1 MNYIGSRSGFMV
13 RVKMDD
19 WRLSLL
25 SLAGITI
32 CCWAG
37 IHRDSISLSSGGNI
51 YIHLLVPMGPT
62 YLKLP
67 TACYFGGTRAAIFFS
82 DPGFM
87 IRSKRRYVVRIHA
100 SSGRERMN
108 ESTKVSLIRRLVSM
122 YRGSDAAGL
131 QWQNWPHNRM
141 GEFHSLIRA
150 GQHESEQIVGIVVP
164 LNPIRFSMTIL
175 LSLLGP

>member
-1 MNYIGSRSGFMV
+1 MV

-67 TACYFGGTRAAIFFS
+67 TATSEGQGLL
-82 DPGFM
+82 
-87 IRSKRRYVVRIHA
+87 
-100 SSGRERMN
+100 SS
-108 ESTKVSLIRRLVSM
+108 SLIPAS
-122 YRGSDAAGL
+122 
-131 QWQNWPHNRM
+131 
-141 GEFHSLIRA
+141 
-150 GQHESEQIVGIVVP
+150 
-164 LNPIRFSMTIL
+164 
-175 LSLLGP
+175 